1 MKRINMVQTSNL
13 LSNMYGLQEY
23 FLNNAQ
29 GMHVSISSLGG
40 CIRGIY
46 LPDCHEKLQ
55 NIALSFYHK
64 EIYQNN
70 SLYAGA
76 ILGPNA
82 GRIQN
87 GRLPIASTIYQLT
100 RNENC
105 IHNLHGGF
113 HNISFQNWN
122 VIATSEESK
131 KSSVTLQITLPDGLD
146 GFPGNRTLQARY
158 TLDDQNVL
166 TLEMSA
172 ITDTETYI
180 NLSSHVY
187 FNLSGDFSNSGL
199 DQRLQ
204 IASDEVI
211 YNKKD
216 HIPSY
221 IRDVSHTPFDYRL
234 PHRLLAQIQNYSKH
248 PQLLSGK
255 GYNHAFVL
263 NQSNSSL
270 TSEIPSAILYDSTN
284 KRRMS
289 LSTDAPCMVL
299 YSGGYMEDHTLL
311 EDGSTVHPSCAI
323 ALEAQDYPD
332 APGNHGFPYHTLRP
346 GEVWTRTIQWAF
358 AF

>member
-1 MKRINMVQTSNL
+1 MKRISMVQTSNL
-13 LSNMYGLQEY
+13 LSNMYGINEY
-23 FLNNAQ
+23 FLKNAH

-40 CIRGIY
+40 GIWGIY

-100 RNENC
+100 QNENC
-105 IHNLHGGF
+105 MHNLHGGF
-113 HNISFQNWN
+113 HNVSFQNWN
-122 VIATSEESK
+122 AIDTSEESK

-158 TLDDQNVL
+158 TLDDQNAL

-172 ITDTETYI
+172 ITDAETYI
-180 NLSSHVY
+180 NLSSHIY
-187 FNLSGDFSNSGL
+187 FNLSGDFSTSGL
-199 DQRLQ
+199 KQQLQ

-211 YNKKD
+211 YNKD
-216 HIPSY
+216 NHIPSC
-221 IRDVSHTPFDYRL
+221 ICDVSHTPFDYRL
-234 PHRLLAQIQNYSKH
+234 ARCLSEQIQNYSRH
-248 PQLLSGK
+248 PQLLSGN
-255 GYNHAFVL
+255 GYNHGFLL
-263 NQSNSSL
+263 NHSNSNP
-270 TSEIPSAILYDSTN
+270 TPITPNAFLYDSASG
-284 KRRMS
+284 RRMS
-289 LSTDAPCMVL
+289 LSTDAPCLVL
-299 YSGGYMEDHTLL
+299 YSGGFIEHDTLL
-311 EDGSTVHPSCAI
+311 EDGSAAHPSCAI

-332 APGNHGFPYHTLRP
+332 APGKHGFPYHTLKP
-346 GEVWTRTIQWAF
+346 GEIWTRTIQWAF
-358 AF
+358 TF